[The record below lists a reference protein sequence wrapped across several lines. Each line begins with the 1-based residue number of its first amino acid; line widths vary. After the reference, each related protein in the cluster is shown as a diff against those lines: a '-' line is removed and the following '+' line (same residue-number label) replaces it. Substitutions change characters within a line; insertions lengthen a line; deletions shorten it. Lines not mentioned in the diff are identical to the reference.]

1 MRSINVVHH
10 PGDLPQHLT
19 TLLRHFADDLH
30 TREVYTICRI
40 IVDCGFMIQAWLN
53 VMCQVLPR
61 VRAAAVIYANTQGT
75 EEAPLLAVWPPG
87 TEPARA
93 LRQMVPR
100 DDRQPTVMTDKSA
113 SNKQLLRIAKLVS
126 VSGDNKKTLVVELEA
141 DVAQKSVI
149 LQLLEWGDLWLE
161 LLNSGAPPSQD
172 VHVEA
177 LGEVLHATD
186 LNAALTAAATRLA
199 QAYQLDRVFIARGQ
213 PGSLKVCAISHNV
226 RFDGRSNLIKQVE
239 CALEES
245 LCAQSAAS
253 NPDPVQPAIAEVKA
267 SQDMGELIA
276 LPLAGNDDRAAAAM
290 LIENDSSAAFT
301 DQQLTA
307 FNSFSNLMGP
317 AIHLREKAEQPAMSR
332 LFRDVRG
339 FFEIIVGP
347 QFLPLKIALAGLFLM
362 IFVLAVFDGDYE
374 VVAPAT
380 LEGRTQRS
388 IVAPFAG
395 YVKEQKAKAGDH
407 VTKGQV
413 VAELD
418 ARELELERK
427 RLLSVR
433 GKLEKQYNQALAV
446 LDQVEVK
453 IYASQLA
460 QVDVQ
465 LDLVRVQTT
474 RTQLTAPMSGIIIRG
489 DLSRSLGAAVER
501 GDVLFEIAPL
511 DDYRLVIDVPESRII
526 ALEPGQSG
534 YLVLKAFPDRK
545 TEFQIEQI
553 SGAIEQRDG
562 LITFSVIAAITDDDI
577 DKLRPGMSGVARIN
591 AGERSMLW
599 IQSHEMVDW
608 IRLALW
614 RLSP

>member
-1 MRSINVVHH
+1 
-10 PGDLPQHLT
+10 
-19 TLLRHFADDLH
+19 
-30 TREVYTICRI
+30 
-40 IVDCGFMIQAWLN
+40 MIQAWLN

-61 VRAAAVIYANTQGT
+61 VRAAAVVYANTQAG

-87 TEPARA
+87 TEPERA

-100 DDRQPTVMTDKSA
+100 DDRQPTVMTHKSA

-126 VSGDNKKTLVVELEA
+126 VSGDKEKTVLVELEA
-141 DVAQKSVI
+141 DASQKSVI

-186 LNAALTAAATRLA
+186 LNAALTAAATHLA
-199 QAYQLDRVFIARGQ
+199 QTYQLDRVFIARGQ

-245 LCAQSAAS
+245 LCAQSVAS
-253 NPDPVQPAIAEVKA
+253 GPDPVQPAIAEVKA

-276 LPLAGNDDRAAAAM
+276 LPLGNNDDRAAAAM
-290 LIENDSSAAFT
+290 LIENDSSAGFT
-301 DQQLTA
+301 DQQITA
-307 FNSFSNLMGP
+307 FNSFANLMGP
-317 AIHLREKAEQPAMSR
+317 AIHLREKAEQTVMSR
-332 LFRDVRG
+332 LFRDVRE
-339 FFEIIVGP
+339 FFEVVVGP
-347 QFLPLKIALAGLFLM
+347 QFLPLKIALSGLFLM
-362 IFVLAVFDGDYE
+362 IFVLAVSDGDYE

-395 YVKEQKAKAGDH
+395 YVKEQTAKAGDH
-407 VTKGQV
+407 VTEGQV

-418 ARELELERK
+418 ARELELESK
-427 RLLSVR
+427 RLLSER
-433 GKLEKQYNQALAV
+433 GKLEKQYNQALAI

-465 LDLVRVQTT
+465 LDLIRVRTT

-545 TEFQIEQI
+545 TGFRIEQI
-553 SGAIEQRDG
+553 SGAIEQPDG
-562 LITFSVIAAITDDDI
+562 LITFSVIAAITADNI
-577 DKLRPGMSGVARIN
+577 DKLRPGMSGVARVN

-599 IQSHEMVDW
+599 IQSHETVDW